1 MKLERTFLPQSLE
14 NYLHSENYDS
24 GALPTDISAT
34 RLKDSPRVHRLQKKH
49 FKDIKIDYL
58 KRGFAKLGEAWHSH
72 MESYAPKDWIT
83 EERFYADV
91 HGKFIS
97 GAIDAVEPTD
107 TGVNIWDYKVMT
119 SYKAQSEMIEFERQL
134 NIYAF
139 LLRQNGMN
147 PERLFISAVVRDWS
161 DIRVTGNYP
170 DTMFP
175 VFELNMWS
183 PEETEAYIKE
193 RLDAHFSEDI
203 PLCTEEERWM
213 SQAKYAVVSQKTG
226 KAIRVFSTEDE
237 ALNYN
242 TKSSVRIEKRTAEP
256 IRCKRFCEVA
266 EFCDQYQ
273 SELFTQELVTNE

>member
-1 MKLERTFLPQSLE
+1 
-14 NYLHSENYDS
+14 
-24 GALPTDISAT
+24 
-34 RLKDSPRVHRLQKKH
+34 
-49 FKDIKIDYL
+49 
-58 KRGFAKLGEAWHSH
+58 
-72 MESYAPKDWIT
+72 
-83 EERFYADV
+83 
-91 HGKFIS
+91 
-97 GAIDAVEPTD
+97 
-107 TGVNIWDYKVMT
+107 MT
-119 SYKAQSEMIEFERQL
+119 SYKAQSEMLEFERQL

-193 RLDAHFSEDI
+193 RLEVHFSEDM
-203 PLCTEEERWM
+203 PLCTDEERWM
-213 SQAKYAVVSQKTG
+213 SQPKYAVVSQKTG
-226 KAIRVFSTEDE
+226 KAIRVFNTEDE

-266 EFCDQYQ
+266 EFCEQYQ
-273 SELFTQELVTNE
+273 SELFTAELVTNE